1 MCFPTSLQFTLTLN
15 EVREGTFQVTEYN
28 IKYNIKIKEV
38 KKKKKI
44 ERA

>member
-1 MCFPTSLQFTLTLN
+1 MCFPTSFQFTLTLN
-15 EVREGTFQVTEYN
+15 EVREGTLQVTEYN

-38 KKKKKI
+38 KKKI